1 MKLENNLF
9 ILEETEDIY
18 TEGNTLPL
26 RIFAKKQDDTIMHGH
41 DFAEIVFIS
50 SGSGIQSSFR
60 KQIKLEPGDI
70 LFVPQEGIHSYI
82 DTDKLE
88 LVNILFNPL
97 KLHLAYPGL
106 HKLNLFREFF
116 LNSSSGHVKQT
127 RIGYMK
133 IPQKNHDDIKLIID
147 QMIRES
153 AENNEE
159 VKQCLIGYFI
169 VLLSKLSGMYN
180 FDNKKIIPESVDKVI
195 EFIHKNIQD
204 NIQLKQ
210 LVKVSGLSQSSFQRY
225 FAEFIGNSPMN
236 YLNDLRLA
244 KACAILRKT
253 DKRISE
259 IAYEV
264 GFNDSNYFSR
274 LFCIHFD
281 MPPREYRKAYSSYIK

>member
-1 MKLENNLF
+1 MKLKNNLL

-18 TEGNTLPL
+18 AEGNTVPL
-26 RIFAKKQDDTIMHGH
+26 RIVPMKQDDTIMHGH

-88 LVNILFNPL
+88 LINILFNPL
-97 KLHLAYPGL
+97 KLHLAYSGL
-106 HKLNLFREFF
+106 HKLRLFREFF
-116 LNSSSGHVKQT
+116 LDSSSGHVKQT
-127 RIGYMK
+127 RIGHVK
-133 IPQKNHDDIKLIID
+133 ISQKNYDDIKLIMN
-147 QMIRES
+147 QMICES

-159 VKQCLIGYFI
+159 VEQCLIGYFI
-169 VLLSKLSGMYN
+169 VLLSKLSSMYK
-180 FDNKKIIPESVDKVI
+180 FDKKKVIPKDVAKVI
-195 EFIHKNIQD
+195 EFMHQNIQE
-204 NIQLKQ
+204 NIQLRQ
-210 LVKVSGLSQSSFQRY
+210 LVKISGLSQSSFQRY
-225 FAEFIGNSPMN
+225 FAKFIGNSPMN

-244 KACAILRKT
+244 KACTIIRKT

-274 LFCIHFD
+274 LFCMHFD
-281 MPPREYRKAYSSYIK
+281 MSPREYRKVYSSYVK